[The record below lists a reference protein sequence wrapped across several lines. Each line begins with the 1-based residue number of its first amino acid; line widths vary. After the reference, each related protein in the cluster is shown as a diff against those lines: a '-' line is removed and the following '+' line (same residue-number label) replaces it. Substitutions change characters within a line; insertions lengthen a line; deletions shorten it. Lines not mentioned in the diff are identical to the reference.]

1 MNNGSKVETKIKTK
15 TKIKEKIRT
24 SNVNQGLE
32 QMNMVP
38 VQGSTSAYGASMP
51 MGTNVMQRK
60 RSSSSSSS
68 SSSDRNRMKNT
79 GGMINTSNVET
90 LGQTQPYPQNTYT
103 TELPF
108 QSGNIQTGYGT
119 T

>member
-1 MNNGSKVETKIKTK
+1 MI
-15 TKIKEKIRT
+15 
-24 SNVNQGLE
+24 
-32 QMNMVP
+32 P
-38 VQGSTSAYGASMP
+38 VQSSNLAYGTSMP
-51 MGTNVMQRK
+51 TGTNVMQRK

-68 SSSDRNRMKNT
+68 GSDRDKMRNT
-79 GGMINTSNVET
+79 GGVINTSNVET

-103 TELPF
+103 TQLPF